1 MVKLREDLL
10 LILFN
15 SNCLGGGGGRGLAY
29 ERGVDARHVTLG
41 V

>member
-15 SNCLGGGGGRGLAY
+15 SNCLWGGGGGGDLHMK
-29 ERGVDARHVTLG
+29 GVSMLVMSP
-41 V
+41 